1 MALSAHTY
9 WLQSTSKT
17 AFNANAEVQKNSP
30 FRTFLVL
37 FNFGSSVIDL
47 FVHAALLNVICDI
60 NGVLFWYIIC
70 IKIRDREKK
79 KFLLPKMAM
88 IGAS

>member
-1 MALSAHTY
+1 MAMCAQTY

-17 AFNANAEVQKNSP
+17 AFNTNAEINRNSP
-30 FRTFLVL
+30 FRSFLIS
-37 FNFGSSVIDL
+37 FNLGSLVADL
-47 FVHAALLNVICDI
+47 FLHVALLNMISDI
-60 NGVLFWYIIC
+60 NLVLFWYIVC

-88 IGAS
+88 TGAS